1 MGILNL
7 SPVAPL
13 EATIRSDSRQN
24 NVGLAVGF
32 QNLYI
37 NMLRDAE
44 IILKSIQHRIQHDIF
59 QDLAQGDKVEFS
71 QQKLINIICRSIVY
85 IFFRFHKGKVDFYQ
99 L

>member
-24 NVGLAVGF
+24 DVGLAVGF

-37 NMLRDAE
+37 NMLRDPDPIAPASCFRSVPPRC
-44 IILKSIQHRIQHDIF
+44 KK
-59 QDLAQGDKVEFS
+59 AQG
-71 QQKLINIICRSIVY
+71 L
-85 IFFRFHKGKVDFYQ
+85 GMGAG
-99 L
+99 

>member
-24 NVGLAVGF
+24 PARRMAGGDVGLAVGF

-37 NMLRDAE
+37 S
-44 IILKSIQHRIQHDIF
+44 ILNSF
-59 QDLAQGDKVEFS
+59 QDQ
-71 QQKLINIICRSIVY
+71 RP
-85 IFFRFHKGKVDFYQ
+85 
-99 L
+99 